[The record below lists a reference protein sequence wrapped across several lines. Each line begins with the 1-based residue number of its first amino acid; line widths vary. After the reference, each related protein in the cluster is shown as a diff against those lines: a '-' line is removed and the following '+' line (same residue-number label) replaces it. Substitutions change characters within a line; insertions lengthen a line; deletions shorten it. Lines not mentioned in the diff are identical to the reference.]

1 MENLGNLLL
10 VRRAGDGD
18 DALLEEASALL
29 ETASSIR
36 DDLDESQGVE
46 IHPTEEEEVQASDD
60 FLVDLLH
67 GGSDSRG
74 AGSCG
79 HVAPGDSLDGGACVA
94 M

>member
-10 VRRAGDGD
+10 ARRAGDGNE
-18 DALLEEASALL
+18 ALLEEASALL

-36 DDLDESQGVE
+36 DDLDEIQGVE
-46 IHPTEEEEVQASDD
+46 IHPTEEEEVRAADD

-74 AGSCG
+74 TGSCG
-79 HVAPGDSLDGGACVA
+79 HVAPGDSLDAGGCVV